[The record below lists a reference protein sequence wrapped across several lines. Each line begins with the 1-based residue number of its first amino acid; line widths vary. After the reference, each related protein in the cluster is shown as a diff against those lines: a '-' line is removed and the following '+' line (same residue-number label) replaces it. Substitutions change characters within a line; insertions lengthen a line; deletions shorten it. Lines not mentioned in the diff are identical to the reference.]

1 MLMEAK
7 NNIRYIKN
15 ALKCNLKSIIEY
27 RTSFIIQALFMFINN
42 GFYLIFWNVVF
53 GINNNQIND
62 INMKEIYYLWSI
74 PTISYG
80 FVYLLFGG
88 ISNISKN
95 IVTGGMDSYLTQPKN
110 IFINIATSRCDFSAC
125 GDLLYGLVIGIAAV
139 SNINEYLLILGYSII
154 GAIIHIATMTIIR
167 SLAVFLGDIEEMAER
182 YEHTFLITFTV
193 YPEEIFGKIVKIILY
208 TLVPA
213 GYIAHLPIRL
223 IFNFNLTNFIGL
235 IIATVVYVLIAIVMF
250 KKVLKNYESGNAM
263 ALKG

>member
-27 RTSFIIQALFMFINN
+27 RTSFIVQALFMFINN

-53 GINNNQIND
+53 GITNNQVND
-62 INMKEIYYLWSI
+62 ITMKEIYYLWSI

-80 FVYLLFGG
+80 LVYLLFGG

-125 GDLLYGLVIGIAAV
+125 GDLIYGLVIGIAAV
-139 SNINEYLLILGYSII
+139 SNINEYLLILGYSVI

-167 SLAVFLGDIEEMAER
+167 SLAVFFGDIEEMAER

-193 YPEEIFGKIVKIILY
+193 YPQEIFGKFVKFILY

-223 IFNFNLTNFIGL
+223 ILEFNLINFIVL
-235 IIATVVYVLIAIVMF
+235 IIATAIYVLIAIVMF

>member
-1 MLMEAK
+1 MLMEVK

-15 ALKCNLKSIIEY
+15 AIICNLKSILEY
-27 RTSFIIQALFMFINN
+27 KTSFIAQALFMFVNN

-53 GINNNQIND
+53 GISNNQIND
-62 INMKEIYYLWSI
+62 ITMKEIYYLWSI

-80 FVYLLFGG
+80 LVYMLFGG

-95 IVTGGMDSYLTQPKN
+95 IVTGAMDSYLTQPKN
-110 IFINIATSRCDFSAC
+110 VFINIATSRCDFSAC

-139 SNINEYLLILGYSII
+139 SNISEYLLILGYSII

-193 YPEEIFGKIVKIILY
+193 YPQEIFGKVVKFILY

-213 GYIAHLPIRL
+213 GYIAHLPINL
-223 IFNFNLTNFIGL
+223 ILDFNLINFIAL
-235 IIATVVYVLIAIVMF
+235 IIATSIYVLIAVVMF
-250 KKVLKNYESGNAM
+250 KNVLKNYESGNAM

>member
-15 ALKCNLKSIIEY
+15 AIKCNLKSIIEY
-27 RTSFIIQALFMFINN
+27 RTSFIVQALFMFVNN
-42 GFYLIFWNVVF
+42 GFYLIFWNIVF

-62 INMKEIYYLWSI
+62 ISMKEIYYLWSI

-80 FVYLLFGG
+80 LVYLLFGG

-125 GDLLYGLVIGIAAV
+125 GDLIYGLVIGIAAV
-139 SNINEYLLILGYSII
+139 SNISEYILILGYSII

-193 YPEEIFGKIVKIILY
+193 YPEEIFGKVVKFILY

-213 GYIAHLPIRL
+213 GYMAHLPIRL
-223 IFNFNLTNFIGL
+223 IFEFNFINFIGL
-235 IIATVVYVLIAIVMF
+235 IVATAIYVLIAIVMF